1 SGPYLARQWAT
12 LADHPLV
19 GETRSCGLVGA
30 LELVRDKATRARFEP
45 AGRIGT
51 LCRDTAVNNGLVM
64 RAVGDTMIISPPLII
79 DTSQIDELVAL
90 ARRSLDITAE
100 HVL

>member
-1 SGPYLARQWAT
+1 
-12 LADHPLV
+12 
-19 GETRSCGLVGA
+19 
-30 LELVRDKATRARFEP
+30 
-45 AGRIGT
+45 
-51 LCRDTAVNNGLVM
+51 VNNGLVM